1 MDDLHHL
8 ANARNQQQLKEGLNS
23 IENRLRHQD
32 AKQAE
37 QEDWQK
43 WLYND
48 SLKLEKDIEALTNEL
63 DAEKLQKNAKRVARY
78 YEINLGSTNSVF
90 NADRYN
96 ALDYKELAT
105 KSAERLKILKEMSWY
120 DWGKKQTAQEVAA
133 HFQNLAAE
141 KEKAAALEASND
153 GLLGNPFAWFLV
165 VIIMGIMAYVAY
177 GIISD
182 ML

>member
-1 MDDLHHL
+1 MDDLHHF
-8 ANARNQQQLKEGLNS
+8 ANQRNQQQLKERLNS
-23 IENRLRHQD
+23 VEDRLRHQD
-32 AKQAE
+32 RKQSE

-78 YEINLGSTNSVF
+78 YEINVRSTNSVF

-105 KSAERLKILKEMSWY
+105 KSAERLKILKEMPWY
-120 DWGKKQTAQEVAA
+120 DWGKKQTAQEVAT
-133 HFQNLAAE
+133 HFENLAAE
-141 KEKAAALEASND
+141 EEKKKAAALEASN
-153 GLLGNPFAWFLV
+153 GNLWGNPFVWVLV
-165 VIIMGIMAYVAY
+165 
-177 GIISD
+177 GIIIGIIAYFAAET
-182 ML
+182 